1 MSFIYNECFKLGSGA
16 YLTECISGD
25 LLSFDDDRK
34 ARVLM
39 NGEKILLEELA
50 WCETENMTNS
60 QLFDVCDSTTKHA
73 VEIISGILASALS
86 KLGFTGNPD
95 DLFNADAESALPYY
109 LVTLKL
115 QIGEIEKTAKHLVQ
129 AINEEVATQAA
140 FEHECHD
147 EPVFDGDVC
156 WDMNQEMAYSC
167 QGIEPVP
174 FHLAMILRKLL

>member
-1 MSFIYNECFKLGSGA
+1 MFGEFYYRDIVKYVGLSNASIRINIFGFEDHLTACKHYIAFI
-16 YLTECISGD
+16 
-25 LLSFDDDRK
+25 
-34 ARVLM
+34 
-39 NGEKILLEELA
+39 EELA
-50 WCETENMTNS
+50 WCETEHMSNS

-73 VEIISGILASALS
+73 VEITSGILASALL

-129 AINEEVATQAA
+129 AINEEVAIQAA

-147 EPVFDGDVC
+147 EPVFDGGVC

-167 QGIEPVP
+167 LGVEPVP
-174 FHLAMILRKLL
+174 YHLAMILRKLL